1 MTNVVETDSQRR
13 TRKLA
18 GLLQMGFECV
28 EGPLT
33 TEAEMLADG
42 WRVSQSVPAMGTVVS
57 VSAFHESRLLSEEA
71 IGRGLAE
78 MDRLI
83 AILNRHEPT
92 SAMGVLNDTGALR
105 SAPDELVYL
114 LRRARGFELLSAGAF
129 DIAVA
134 PVVDLLRQR
143 RESGDGRPLSNGEL
157 GEALARVEAGRVDV
171 DGRGVR
177 FRGERTT
184 VTLDGMAKGFI
195 VDRMA
200 HALEACGA
208 DGYLINAGGD
218 IRTAG
223 TRDGRAPWSVAV
235 QDPDKGGEYPDVLR
249 LHDGAVA
256 TSGSYEIYFDRQ
268 RTLHHIIDPTGGWP
282 VHTSSVTVRAAT
294 AMTADALAT
303 AVFVAGPEKGMP
315 LVASIPGA
323 ACLIVAANGSIL
335 KSAGWTNRP
344 EIAAPPGDR

>member
-1 MTNVVETDSQRR
+1 
-13 TRKLA
+13 
-18 GLLQMGFECV
+18 MGFECV

-33 TEAEMLADG
+33 TEAEAVDAG

-57 VSAFHESRLLSEEA
+57 LSVLHESRGLAEDA
-71 IGRGLAE
+71 IGGALAE

-83 AILNRHEPT
+83 DILNRHEPAT
-92 SAMGVLNDTGALR
+92 AMGALNDTGALR
-105 SAPDELVYL
+105 RAPDELVYL
-114 LRRARGFELLSAGAF
+114 LRRARGFELLTAGAF

-143 RESGDGRPLSNGEL
+143 RESGASGLPEASEL
-157 GEALARVEAGRVDV
+157 VDARARVEAAGVDI
-171 DGRGVR
+171 DGRHIR
-177 FRGERTT
+177 FHGERTA

-200 HALEACGA
+200 HELEAHGA
-208 DGYLINAGGD
+208 ASYLINAGGD

-223 TRDGRAPWSVAV
+223 GRDGRAPWTVAV
-235 QDPDKGGEYPDVLR
+235 QDPDKAGEFPDILQ

-256 TSGSYEIYFDRQ
+256 TSGSYEIYFDRE
-268 RTLHHIIDPTGGWP
+268 RTLHHIVDSTGGSP
-282 VHTSSVTVRAAT
+282 GHSSGVTVRAAT

-303 AVFVAGPEKGMP
+303 AAFVAGPELGMR

-323 ACLIVAANGSIL
+323 ACLMVAADGSIL
-335 KSAGWTNRP
+335 KSPRWSNQPGTATHAG
-344 EIAAPPGDR
+344 EQ